1 MAVHHLARM
10 GQPEAACLL
19 GLTEDEVAAHRA
31 GCRCCC
37 CHRCCQL
44 SAGRPVASRPGPQAA
59 RSEDGKRCGRT
70 THYERVPVR
79 CSRVQALRHL
89 EVRRLLLVVTVG
101 C

>member
-1 MAVHHLARM
+1 MTVHHLARM
-10 GQPEAACLL
+10 GQPEAACQL

-31 GCRCCC
+31 HCCC

-59 RSEDGKRCGRT
+59 RSEDGKRCGRA
-70 THYERVPVR
+70 THYEGVLVR
-79 CSRVQALRHL
+79 CSGVQSPRELH
-89 EVRRLLLVVTVG
+89 VHRLLLVAIVG